1 MKNRPRIRA
10 LYAHERAQHA
20 AKSASESALQDKK
33 ETQPKLNEEWQK
45 NLVTRLSLLQ
55 LHDETSDVD
64 IIVGEHKIPTHKTV
78 LWINSDLLTAG
89 EISYNSKCQKMEIE
103 LLPEF
108 SGMFEIVQTIIQSF
122 YTGKISVSH
131 ENAKGIYK
139 FGSCYSVSWLTE
151 QTFPILEGMINAQTY
166 AELFDL
172 AQNLS
177 CKSLTRAC
185 LQKFDEN
192 LAAAMISTP
201 EWLEQDYYRV
211 KLISLS
217 TDVQIPEIKMFEMLC
232 KWLDHKP
239 LERNSVAFSLLS
251 NIHFDLIDHTNLI
264 NQVFTWING
273 SNSIDDEVRLSLFK
287 IVSSASQ
294 KNKLGYPAGFSRSK
308 LSTQESAS
316 STSSTL
322 STASS
327 SSETLFG
334 SVTANSDSHS
344 TGLFGGVNANSD
356 SHSTGLFGG
365 VNPNCQSNSGLFGST
380 TSGYSFGRTS

>member
-1 MKNRPRIRA
+1 MNNRKHAQVKSAYKAWQPA
-10 LYAHERAQHA
+10 L
-20 AKSASESALQDKK
+20 ASESASPDTKK
-33 ETQPKLNEEWQK
+33 TQPKLNDEWQK

-55 LHDETSDVD
+55 LDDGTSDVD
-64 IIVGEHKIPTHKTV
+64 IIVGEQKIPSHKTV
-78 LWINSDLLTAG
+78 LLLNSDLLTAG
-89 EISYNSKCQKMEIE
+89 EISYNSKSQKMEIE

-108 SGMFEIVQTIIQSF
+108 SAMFEIVKTAIQSF

-139 FGSCYSVSWLTE
+139 FASCYSVSWLTE
-151 QTFPILEGMINAQTY
+151 QTFPILKDMITAQTF

-177 CKSLTRAC
+177 CKSLTTAC
-185 LQKFDEN
+185 LQKFDEK

-217 TDVQIPEIKMFEMLC
+217 TDVQIPEIKMFEMVC

-239 LERNSVAFSLLS
+239 LERNSLSLSLLS

-264 NQVFTWING
+264 NQVFTWINN
-273 SNSIDDEVRLSLFK
+273 SNSIDDKVRLNLFK
-287 IVSSASQ
+287 IVSTASQ

-308 LSTQESAS
+308 LSTTPPT
-316 STSSTL
+316 TSVTFGSGV
-322 STASS
+322 S
-327 SSETLFG
+327 LFG
-334 SVTANSDSHS
+334 ATSA
-344 TGLFGGVNANSD
+344 
-356 SHSTGLFGG
+356 
-365 VNPNCQSNSGLFGST
+365 NPNSPPIYDHSGWYQFKHKE
-380 TSGYSFGRTS
+380 